1 MNKNAS
7 FYFLFICIV
16 ADNGYYQAIR
26 GRKVPSFCLPRWAAF
41 MYVCSMWIGAYVKLS
56 FSLFSLIQMV
66 LCQSYNFSHCYMEF
80 YIYICNTYAITSVC
94 TYVYVYIHITYSFTY
109 INAHT
114 HLCIYLSIFT
124 YTHRKVAFFIQN
136 EKSMA
141 GM

>member
-26 GRKVPSFCLPRWAAF
+26 GRKVPFFCLPRWAAF

-66 LCQSYNFSHCYMEF
+66 LCQSDNFSHCYMEF

-94 TYVYVYIHITYSFTY
+94 TYICVCIYTHNIFIYIYKCSHTSMHIPEHIHI
-109 INAHT
+109 HT
-114 HLCIYLSIFT
+114 QKSC
-124 YTHRKVAFFIQN
+124 FFHS
-136 EKSMA
+136 K
-141 GM
+141 